1 MPDDKTIAD
10 IKWIEGQLEE
20 IETVVRKLDAAIED
34 YLQWMAAN
42 GYAKKTLKE
51 YAQELN
57 QFKLYIKQKKCT
69 FEDIFTHDVLC
80 RFKKVNPTMRAHA
93 IRGLSRYLFK
103 QGNISRHLRMKEQT
117 VDLPKVY
124 EDYLIYQHKTHQA
137 CHRKLM
143 HIRTVLVA
151 LHAFVQKHRI
161 SLGTLS
167 IEKIDAFLAEYLAN
181 YKEQTCVIYRSRLRG
196 FLRYLFYERNL
207 LPSNLAPLIV
217 GAPRFSKAKPPYF
230 LRPSELKKLFAG
242 LKFSSASDLRT
253 YAMVHLAYTLGMRPC
268 EISLLRLDDIYF
280 KAAELCIRTRKND
293 NPVRLPVP
301 EKTIKAIAAY
311 LVGGRPKSNHRRVF
325 LTLQPPF
332 RPMSQ
337 NTVTQAINSC
347 MKKIGIPYSAYALR
361 HTYAQNLL
369 EAGLSIYEIKEMMGH
384 DSIESTRKYLHVHI
398 KLMREVLFDE
408 TL

>member
-1 MPDDKTIAD
+1 MIDDKTIAT
-10 IKWIEGQLEE
+10 IERIQGRLKQ
-20 IETVVRKLDAAIED
+20 IESVVNVLDQANKS
-34 YLQWMAAN
+34 YLHWMGEN
-42 GYAKKTLKE
+42 GYAKKTRKE
-51 YAQELN
+51 YARVLM
-57 QFKLYIKQKKCT
+57 QFKLFIKQRKCS
-69 FEDIFTHDVLC
+69 FEGIFTHDVLC
-80 RFKKVNPTMRAHA
+80 RFKKVNPTTRAHA
-93 IRGLSRYLFK
+93 IRGLSRYLYE
-103 QGNISRHLRMKEQT
+103 QDNISRHLRMKDQI
-117 VDLPKVY
+117 VDLPQIY
-124 EDYLIYQHKTHQA
+124 EDYLIYQQKTHQA
-137 CHRKLM
+137 SRRRLM
-143 HIRTVLVA
+143 HIRTVLIA
-151 LHAFVQKHRI
+151 LHAFVEKHRI
-161 SLGTLS
+161 RLRTLT

-196 FLRYLFYERNL
+196 FLRYLFHERKL
-207 LPSNLAPLIV
+207 LSSNLAPLIV
-217 GAPRFSKAKPPYF
+217 GAPRFSKAKPPCF
-230 LRPSELKKLFAG
+230 LRPSELEKLFAG
-242 LKFSSASDLRT
+242 LKFSSAGDLRT

-268 EISLLRLDDIYF
+268 EISLLRLDDIFF

-337 NTVTQAINSC
+337 NTVSQTINSC
-347 MKKIGIPYSAYALR
+347 MKKVGIPYSAYCLR

-369 EAGLSIYEIKEMMGH
+369 EAGLSLYEIKEMMGH